1 VRRLK
6 VLDLGAHD
14 GFVTAW
20 VAREHPGPI
29 TVDGVE
35 AHPDA
40 VRLFNGRIRKLRR
53 STKGRIQGKCRQGLA
68 EQAPDLFEPGT
79 YDAVVLYELIEHVL
93 DPASLLAVAERM
105 LAPGGRVYVSTPD
118 GVFGEGHNP
127 HHLRAYR
134 AIDLADELRQRG
146 TLLDMA
152 VGEDTIT
159 HGAYQ
164 PQPRTGT
171 AVIYTGP
178 GWQPWSPLDPEVK
191 GLGGSE
197 TAAIRLAS
205 ALSDLGWVVTV
216 YGDVEECVHRDVIYR
231 NHRVYDPLAPVDL
244 LISSRTPEVF
254 DRPVRARRR
263 MLWLHDTDCG
273 DRLTPE
279 RARQIDDVL
288 TLSAWHAGHVAGMY
302 PFLGGKV
309 RRIRNGIDRE
319 RFSGPELERAPRALY
334 TSSPDRGL
342 DLLLRWWPT
351 VRREAA
357 KQGVQDAELWAC
369 YSPVYWKIAE
379 QDPTVGAHAAE
390 VRRLAEQPGVTLL
403 ESQSQPALAR
413 LMRESLVWCAPSY
426 CTPHTMPFH
435 ETSCIGAMEAQA
447 AGCVVVA
454 SAWGALRETVKV
466 GALVQGDPMSHEWRE
481 AFIAEIVRGLVDPD
495 QQRFAQLHGP
505 PAASELGWDGVARE
519 VSDLAA
525 LGVLAA
531 A

>member
-1 VRRLK
+1 VKRLR
-6 VLDLGAHD
+6 VLDLGASD
-14 GFVTAW
+14 GHVTAW
-20 VAREHPGPI
+20 AAREHPGPI
-29 TVDGVE
+29 TVD
-35 AHPDA
+35 ALDA
-40 VRLFNGRIRKLRR
+40 DANAVAFCNARIRRLRR
-53 STKGRIQGKCRQGLA
+53 KTKGRVDGRAKVGLA
-68 EQAPDLFEPGT
+68 EDAPRLFEAGT
-79 YDAVVLYELIEHVL
+79 YDAVILFELIEHVP
-93 DPASLLAVAERM
+93 DPASLLGVAERM
-105 LAPGGRVYVSTPD
+105 LAPGGRIYVSTPD
-118 GVFGEGHNP
+118 GAFGDGHNP

-134 AIDLADELRQRG
+134 AIDLADELRRRG
-146 TLLDMA
+146 TLLDMG
-152 VGEDTIT
+152 VGEDTVT
-159 HGAYQ
+159 FGSYQ
-164 PQPRTGT
+164 PVQRVGT
-171 AVIYTGP
+171 ATIYTGP
-178 GWQPWSPLDPEVK
+178 GWQKWSPNDPERK

-231 NHRVYDPLAPVDL
+231 HHAVFDPLAPVDL
-244 LISSRTPEVF
+244 LISSRVPEVF
-254 DRPVRARRR
+254 DRPARARRR

-273 DRLTPE
+273 DRLTPA
-279 RARQIDDVL
+279 RAARIDDVL
-288 TLSAWHAGHVAGMY
+288 VLSAWHEGHVRGMY
-302 PFLGGKV
+302 PFLDGKI
-309 RRIRNGIDRE
+309 RRIRNGIDLD
-319 RFSGPELERAPRALY
+319 RFSGPELARQPRVLY

-351 VRREAA
+351 IRRQAEKA
-357 KQGVQDAELWAC
+357 GVPFAELAAC
-369 YSPVYWKIAE
+369 YSPVYWRIAA
-379 QDPTVGAHAAE
+379 QDHTVGQHAAE
-390 VRRLAEQPGVTLL
+390 VRRLADQPGVELL

-426 CTPHTMPFH
+426 NTPHGIPFH

-466 GALVQGDPMSHEWRE
+466 GALVQGDPASAGWRE
-481 AFIAEIVRGLVDPD
+481 AFIAEVVRGLTDPD
-495 QQRFAQLHGP
+495 QQRYAQLHGP